1 MQCFKGKINIF
12 VKEKALKLNI
22 YSSHFKAYSFGC
34 PWQTRTVDTA
44 VNSRM
49 LYRLS

>member
-1 MQCFKGKINIF
+1 MQCFTEKIAIF
-12 VKEKALKLNI
+12 AKEKTLKLNNYGSYFKV
-22 YSSHFKAYSFGC
+22 YSHGC